1 MPNPFSTGIVT
12 GSDFC
17 NRKEERETLLQH
29 IQNMQSVV
37 LSAKRRIGKSS
48 LVAQVLDDIENKD
61 ILPIYASFFKISSE
75 QDFITTL
82 ATAIARSVGKA
93 ALDPRPI
100 HEKIKSLFGRI
111 IIGLELEQDK
121 TILTAR
127 LGREIKFDYLLEDVM
142 QGLFGY
148 LEKNNM
154 RACIVLDEF
163 QEIAELPNSKNIEG
177 TLREYMQF
185 RKDVCYLFVGSKRR
199 LLLDMFTDK
208 RRPFYK
214 SAYIYSTRE
223 IAKED
228 FVPYIVDKFSASNKI
243 CSTETAGL
251 IYDTVEGYTYY
262 VQKLASLSWN
272 MTNEECTSV
281 IVKKA
286 YTALIE
292 MEEMSDFVSIWNGLP
307 IGQRA
312 VLKAIAKSPALSIY
326 AKEFLLLHNLSAS
339 SSQKSALA
347 LQKKDLVEEV
357 TKNIYKVT
365 DPVFGAW
372 LRDSE
377 RVFI

>member
-1 MPNPFSTGIVT
+1 MFNPFSIGIVI

-17 NRKEERETLLQH
+17 NREKERETLLQH
-29 IQNMQSVV
+29 IRSMQSVV

-48 LVAQVLDDIENKD
+48 LVTQVLNEIGNEN

-82 ATAIARSVGKA
+82 ATAIARSIGKGA
-93 ALDPRPI
+93 FDPRPLQ
-100 HEKIKSLFGRI
+100 EKIKNLFGRI
-111 IIGLELEQDK
+111 IVGLELEQDK
-121 TILTAR
+121 TVLTAR
-127 LGREIKFDYLLEDVM
+127 LGRETKFDYLLEDVM
-142 QGLFGY
+142 QGLFNY
-148 LEKNNM
+148 LEQHDL
-154 RACIVLDEF
+154 RACLVLDEF

-214 SAYIYSTRE
+214 SAYIYSTKE
-223 IAKED
+223 ITKEE
-228 FVPYIVDKFSASNKI
+228 FVPYIVDKFSLSGKT
-243 CSTETAGL
+243 CSAETAGM
-251 IYDTVEGYTYY
+251 IYDIVEGYTYY

-272 MTNEECTSV
+272 VTDRECNAM

-286 YTALIE
+286 YSALLE

-326 AKEFLLLHNLSAS
+326 GKEFLLLHNLSAS
-339 SSQKSALA
+339 SAQKSALA

-377 RVFI
+377 RAFV